1 MALLPRVALVLA
13 APVAIG
19 TALGP
24 EQPLPSPLGGDGWAF
39 TGGEWVPSPEG
50 GFTPPVACNPRP
62 DQKNH
67 NSSLPYVGCEN
78 HTFAFYTERAQNP
91 AACPGHGH
99 PTAPTSRPPGRTL
112 PWTWTPT

>member
-1 MALLPRVALVLA
+1 MALVPRVALVLA
-13 APVAIG
+13 ASVAAG
-19 TALGP
+19 TTLGP

-78 HTFAFYTERAQNP
+78 HTFAFFTERAQSP
-91 AACPGHGH
+91 AACPGLTP
-99 PTAPTSRPPGRTL
+99 PTHRPRAGL
-112 PWTWTPT
+112 TPTRACCRWIP